1 MKILGLFLL
10 ALAGWSSWAFSSG
23 AHRAATE
30 SRTPLTG
37 DYVEAR
43 TASVFAGAC
52 HYNGERQTTGRDAV
66 LAWSFA
72 SGTWRGVDVSGGRVL
87 AIVNADAN
95 LADADAT
102 RHSEIVVDAANDA
115 QADALL
121 DAMKENYVSVLGR
134 VVQVRRAAVNFEHD
148 KEGAYRVET
157 AGVAGLAVAAMPDKG
172 CCRMPHLVWYEPF
185 AKIEGRRVG
194 FVEKSFYEGGAS
206 GEAWQRQSE
215 NSAFYGTFAF

>member
-1 MKILGLFLL
+1 MKTLGLFLL
-10 ALAGWSSWAFSSG
+10 AFAGWGGWAFTNS
-23 AHRAATE
+23 HRVATE

-52 HYNGERQTTGRDAV
+52 HSNGERQTTGRDAV

-72 SGTWRGVDVSGGRVL
+72 SGTLRGVDVSGGRVL

-102 RHSEIVVDAANDA
+102 RRSEIVVDAANDA
-115 QADALL
+115 QADALI
-121 DAMKENYVSVLGR
+121 DALKENYAGVLGR
-134 VVQVRRAAVNFEHD
+134 VAQVRRAAVAFAHTE
-148 KEGAYRVET
+148 EGAYRVET
-157 AGVAGLAVAAMPDKG
+157 AGVAGLTVAALPDKG
-172 CCRMPHLVWYEPF
+172 CCRMPHLVWYQPL
-185 AKIEGRRVG
+185 ARIEERRVG
-194 FVEKSFYEGGAS
+194 FVAKSFYEGGAA